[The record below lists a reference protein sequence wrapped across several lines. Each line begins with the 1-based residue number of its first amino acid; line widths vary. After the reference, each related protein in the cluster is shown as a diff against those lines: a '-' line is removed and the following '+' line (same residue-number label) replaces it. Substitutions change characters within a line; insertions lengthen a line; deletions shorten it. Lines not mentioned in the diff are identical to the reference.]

1 MEDDRADRD
10 DAAEYVIEAFLAG
23 ASPAEIDEYRRNRVR
38 GTGTSMADLV
48 GESAKTGGEL

>member
-1 MEDDRADRD
+1 MENERADRD

-23 ASPAEIDEYRRNRVR
+23 ASLAEIDEYRRVR